1 MGADD
6 REECHSGVLVHSG
19 GGGAYAEPCC
29 PESFAKHR
37 ERILSFL
44 RVSQS
49 ILSFH
54 HKETIN
60 VGSKKTCSSRLKR
73 YTVDARIKI
82 LPSVP
87 SICAIFLFG

>member
-1 MGADD
+1 MQSSA
-6 REECHSGVLVHSG
+6 V
-19 GGGAYAEPCC
+19 
-29 PESFAKHR
+29 
-37 ERILSFL
+37 L

-49 ILSFH
+49 ILNFH
-54 HKETIN
+54 HNEVIN
-60 VGSKKTCSSRLKR
+60 VGSKKICLSWLKR